1 MSVLVVA
8 EHLRGQVRDV
18 TFELIAAG
26 NGSEPAYCVRRMFS
40 PPKGEGAQMLQGGP
54 AEIARQIADIV
65 RERLK

>member
-26 NGSEPAYCVRRMFS
+26 RELELLVKWWGPEGYDVPAH
-40 PPKGEGAQMLQGGP
+40 A
-54 AEIARQIADIV
+54 AAAH
-65 RERLK
+65 